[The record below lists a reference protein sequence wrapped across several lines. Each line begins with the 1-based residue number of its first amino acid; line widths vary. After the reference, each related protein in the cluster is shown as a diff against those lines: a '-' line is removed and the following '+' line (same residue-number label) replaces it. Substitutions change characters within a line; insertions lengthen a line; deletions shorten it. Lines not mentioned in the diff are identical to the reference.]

1 MRKAK
6 TSLSTAAV
14 VGALV
19 ATGLMAAPSA
29 SATPKRHTFTRTA
42 PTWVARADSIGG
54 VPDAAKSSFRV
65 YLAPRGGIDA
75 LTADVEKVSDP

>member
-29 SATPKRHTFTRTA
+29 NAAPKRHTFTRTA
-42 PTWVARADSIGG
+42 PTWACGNVERMIT
-54 VPDAAKSSFRV
+54 PSS
-65 YLAPRGGIDA
+65 
-75 LTADVEKVSDP
+75 